1 MGIAEITPGI
11 SGATIAGLFNVYKDF
26 VTFLNVFNPFK
37 IKPNLKYFLKEI
49 NFNFIIPLLFG
60 MAISIYLSAFAVDFL
75 RKNYLYELKIFLSA
89 VMLIA
94 VIKNCG
100 FDQSFKDSLKYLFDF
115 ILGLLIAIVI
125 ALSLVELDF
134 NNSFLLVLAGLLAFA
149 AFLLPGISG
158 SLVLVIL
165 GVYGNVTTAIKDI
178 DLIFLAPFIVGMV
191 ISFLAL
197 PAQIIKRINDNE
209 IKTKVFFSGGHNKD
223 SRINTLCAISL
234 FLPVT
239 KVNLSLLIQLG
250 G

>member
-37 IKPNLKYFLKEI
+37 IKPNFKYFYKEI

-60 MAISIYLSAFAVDFL
+60 MAISIYLSAFAIDYL
-75 RKNYLYELKIFLSA
+75 RKSYLYELKIFLSV
-89 VMLIA
+89 VMVIA

-100 FDQSFKDSLKYLFDF
+100 LDQSFYDSFKHLFDF

-178 DLIFLAPFIVGMV
+178 DLMFLAPFIVGMV

-197 PAQIIKRINDNE
+197 PAQIIKRINENE
-209 IKTKVFFSGGHNKD
+209 VKTKVFFSG
-223 SRINTLCAISL
+223 
-234 FLPVT
+234 
-239 KVNLSLLIQLG
+239 LILG
-250 G
+250 SIPAVWLHLV

>member
-26 VTFLNVFNPFK
+26 VNFLNVFNPFK
-37 IKPNLKYFLKEI
+37 IKPNLSYFYKEI
-49 NFNFIIPLLFG
+49 NFSFIIPLLLG
-60 MAISIYLSAFAVDFL
+60 MAISIYLSAFAIDYF
-75 RKNYLYELKIFLSA
+75 RKSYLYELKIFLSA

-100 FDQSFKDSLKYLFDF
+100 LDQSLNDSFKYILNF

-134 NNSFLLVLAGLLAFA
+134 NNSFLLVLAGLLAFT

-158 SLVLVIL
+158 SLVLIIL
-165 GVYGNVTTAIKDI
+165 GVYGNITTAIKDI
-178 DLIFLAPFIVGMV
+178 DVIFLMPFIIGMAV
-191 ISFLAL
+191 SFLVI

-209 IKTKVFFSGGHNKD
+209 VKTKVFFSG
-223 SRINTLCAISL
+223 
-234 FLPVT
+234 
-239 KVNLSLLIQLG
+239 LILG
-250 G
+250 SIPAVWLYLI

>member
-11 SGATIAGLFNVYKDF
+11 SGATIAGLFNVYKGF
-26 VTFLNVFNPFK
+26 VNFLNVFNPFK
-37 IKPNLKYFLKEI
+37 IKPNLSYFYKEI
-49 NFNFIIPLLFG
+49 NFSFIIPLLLG
-60 MAISIYLSAFAVDFL
+60 MAISIYLSAFAIDYF
-75 RKNYLYELKIFLSA
+75 RKSYLYELKIFLSA
-89 VMLIA
+89 VMFIA

-100 FDQSFKDSLKYLFDF
+100 FDQSLTDSFKYILDF

-209 IKTKVFFSGGHNKD
+209 VKTKVFFSG
-223 SRINTLCAISL
+223 
-234 FLPVT
+234 
-239 KVNLSLLIQLG
+239 LIFGSIPAVWLHLV
-250 G
+250 

>member
-26 VTFLNVFNPFK
+26 VNFLNVFNPFK
-37 IKPNLKYFLKEI
+37 IKPNLSYFYKEI
-49 NFNFIIPLLFG
+49 KFSFIIPLLLG
-60 MAISIYLSAFAVDFL
+60 MAISIYLSAFAVDYL

-209 IKTKVFFSGGHNKD
+209 IKTKVFFSG
-223 SRINTLCAISL
+223 
-234 FLPVT
+234 
-239 KVNLSLLIQLG
+239 LILG
-250 G
+250 SIPAVWLHLV

>member
-60 MAISIYLSAFAVDFL
+60 MAISIYLSAFAVDYL

-100 FDQSFKDSLKYLFDF
+100 FDQSFKDSLKNLFDF

-209 IKTKVFFSGGHNKD
+209 IKTKVFFSG
-223 SRINTLCAISL
+223 
-234 FLPVT
+234 
-239 KVNLSLLIQLG
+239 LILG
-250 G
+250 SIPAVWLHLV

>member
-26 VTFLNVFNPFK
+26 VNFLNVFNPFK
-37 IKPNLKYFLKEI
+37 IKPNLSYFYKEI
-49 NFNFIIPLLFG
+49 NFSFIIPLLLG
-60 MAISIYLSAFAVDFL
+60 MAISIYLSAFAIDYF
-75 RKNYLYELKIFLSA
+75 RKSYLYELKIFLSA
-89 VMLIA
+89 VMFIA
-94 VIKNCG
+94 VVKNCG
-100 FDQSFKDSLKYLFDF
+100 LDQSLNDSLKYILDF
-115 ILGLLIAIVI
+115 FLGLLIAIVI

-209 IKTKVFFSGGHNKD
+209 IKTKVFFSG
-223 SRINTLCAISL
+223 
-234 FLPVT
+234 
-239 KVNLSLLIQLG
+239 LILG
-250 G
+250 SIPAVWLHLV

>member
-26 VTFLNVFNPFK
+26 VNFLNVFNPFK
-37 IKPNLKYFLKEI
+37 IKPNLSYFYKEV
-49 NFNFIIPLLFG
+49 NFSFIIPLLLG
-60 MAISIYLSAFAVDFL
+60 MAISIYLSAFAIDYF
-75 RKNYLYELKIFLSA
+75 RKSYLYELKIFLSA

-100 FDQSFKDSLKYLFDF
+100 LDQSLNDSFKYILDF

-134 NNSFLLVLAGLLAFA
+134 NNSFLLVLAGLLAFT

-158 SLVLVIL
+158 SLVLIIL
-165 GVYGNVTTAIKDI
+165 GVYGNITTAIKDI
-178 DLIFLAPFIVGMV
+178 DVIFLMPFIIGMA
-191 ISFLAL
+191 ISFLVI

-209 IKTKVFFSGGHNKD
+209 VKAKVFFSG
-223 SRINTLCAISL
+223 
-234 FLPVT
+234 
-239 KVNLSLLIQLG
+239 LILG
-250 G
+250 SIPAVWLYLI

>member
-11 SGATIAGLFNVYKDF
+11 SGATVAGLFNVYKDF
-26 VTFLNVFNPFK
+26 VTFLNVFNPLK
-37 IKPNLKYFLKEI
+37 IKPNFKYFYKEI

-60 MAISIYLSAFAVDFL
+60 MAISIYLSAFAIDYL
-75 RKNYLYELKIFLSA
+75 RKSYLYELKIFLSV
-89 VMLIA
+89 VMVIA

-100 FDQSFKDSLKYLFDF
+100 LDQSFYDSFKHLFDF

-178 DLIFLAPFIVGMV
+178 DLMFLAPFIVGMV

-197 PAQIIKRINDNE
+197 PAQIIKRINENE
-209 IKTKVFFSGGHNKD
+209 VKTKVFFSG
-223 SRINTLCAISL
+223 
-234 FLPVT
+234 
-239 KVNLSLLIQLG
+239 LILG
-250 G
+250 SIPAVWLHLV

>member
-26 VTFLNVFNPFK
+26 VNFLNVFNPFK
-37 IKPNLKYFLKEI
+37 IKPNLSYFYKEI
-49 NFNFIIPLLFG
+49 NFSFIIPLLLG
-60 MAISIYLSAFAVDFL
+60 MAISIYLSAFAIDYF
-75 RKNYLYELKIFLSA
+75 RKSYLYELKIFLSA

-100 FDQSFKDSLKYLFDF
+100 LDQSLNDSFKYILNF

-134 NNSFLLVLAGLLAFA
+134 NNSFLLVFAGLLAFT

-158 SLVLVIL
+158 SLVLIIL
-165 GVYGNVTTAIKDI
+165 GVYGNITTAIKDI
-178 DLIFLAPFIVGMV
+178 DVIFLTPFIIGMA
-191 ISFLAL
+191 ISFLII

-209 IKTKVFFSGGHNKD
+209 VKTKVFFSG
-223 SRINTLCAISL
+223 
-234 FLPVT
+234 
-239 KVNLSLLIQLG
+239 LILG
-250 G
+250 SIPAVWLYLI